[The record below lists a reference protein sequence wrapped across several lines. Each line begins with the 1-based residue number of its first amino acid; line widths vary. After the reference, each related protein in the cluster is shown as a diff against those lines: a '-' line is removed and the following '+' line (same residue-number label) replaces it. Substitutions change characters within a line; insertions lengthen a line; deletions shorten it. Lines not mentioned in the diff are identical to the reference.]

1 MLKWQSPFF
10 LSYSKSGKARK
21 EGIISHKQIKLYMH
35 SQKDSGNIAILAF
48 SAFSAKKH
56 KKSEN
61 SNYISSN
68 YYNTCKLLTTKE
80 AKKRK
85 LREEEEEEGRGL

>member
-1 MLKWQSPFF
+1 
-10 LSYSKSGKARK
+10 LSYCKSGKARK

-48 SAFSAKKH
+48 CAFSAKTQ
-56 KKSEN
+56 KSKN
-61 SNYISSN
+61 SSYISSN

-80 AKKRK
+80 AKK
-85 LREEEEEEGRGL
+85 